1 MTNLIKQRVVGLL
14 LVLIAGIVFLPD
26 LLDGQKEQT
35 KEQFKKAPARPQS
48 EVSPI
53 VTDFPTEEVLN
64 TIKKAPQVI
73 EIKADDES
81 EVTQDMSSKKEPE
94 IKSAASIETKLKD
107 DAELAKKLASE
118 KAKLV
123 SAETN
128 QGKPKQPL
136 EKMEKVVKPVQASFE
151 KNAWILQLGSFK
163 HKKNVD
169 ALEKRLTDAGFKVF
183 IKPVQTK
190 SGLLSKVFVG
200 PELERKSLEK
210 AQKTL
215 KELTGLD
222 GKITQ
227 FDPIN

>member
-1 MTNLIKQRVVGLL
+1 MTNLIKQRVVGML

-26 LLDGQKEQT
+26 LLDGKKQQT
-35 KEQFKKAPARPQS
+35 KEQFKKLPARPQS
-48 EVSPI
+48 EASPI

-64 TIKKAPQVI
+64 TIKNAPQLI
-73 EIKADDES
+73 EIKADDEKETTKDMTS
-81 EVTQDMSSKKEPE
+81 KEEAEVTSIVSNNSQSAPKAQLE
-94 IKSAASIETKLKD
+94 KST
-107 DAELAKKLASE
+107 ELAKNQEPEKTKAASTNVAKTTE
-118 KAKLV
+118 K
-123 SAETN
+123 
-128 QGKPKQPL
+128 
-136 EKMEKVVKPVQASFE
+136 KVTPVQADFE

-163 HKKNVD
+163 HKENVD

-190 SGLLSKVFVG
+190 AGLLSKVFVG
-200 PELERKSLEK
+200 PELDRKSLEK
-210 AQKTL
+210 AQLTL

>member
-26 LLDGQKEQT
+26 LLDGQKQQT
-35 KEQFKKAPARPQS
+35 KEQFKKVPARPQS
-48 EVSPI
+48 EASPI

-73 EIKADDES
+73 EIKADDEDEAGDETKVLENVKLANS
-81 EVTQDMSSKKEPE
+81 TEKTHSTPNNSAPAATEKTKIAEDQTPVTIVKTPPNPPKKEVGPVMPKFE
-94 IKSAASIETKLKD
+94 I
-107 DAELAKKLASE
+107 
-118 KAKLV
+118 
-123 SAETN
+123 
-128 QGKPKQPL
+128 
-136 EKMEKVVKPVQASFE
+136 
-151 KNAWILQLGSFK
+151 NAWILQLGSFK

-183 IKPVQTK
+183 VKPVQTK

-222 GKITQ
+222 GKITE

>member
-1 MTNLIKQRVVGLL
+1 MTNLIKQRVVGML

-26 LLDGQKEQT
+26 LLDGKKEQT
-35 KEQFKKAPARPQS
+35 KEQFKKVPPRPQS
-48 EVSPI
+48 EESPI

-64 TIKKAPQVI
+64 TIKNAPQLI
-73 EIKADDES
+73 EIKADDEK
-81 EVTQDMSSKKEPE
+81 ETAKDMTSKKETE
-94 IKSAASIETKLKD
+94 VKSTVSNNSQPAAKAQLKENT
-107 DAELAKKLASE
+107 ELAKKQTSE
-118 KAKLV
+118 KTKPA
-123 SAETN
+123 STN
-128 QGKPKQPL
+128 VEQTTT
-136 EKMEKVVKPVQASFE
+136 EKKVTPVQADFE

-163 HKKNVD
+163 HKENVD
-169 ALEKRLTDAGFKVF
+169 ALKKRLTDAGFKVF

-190 SGLLSKVFVG
+190 AGLLSKVFVG

-210 AQKTL
+210 AQLTL